1 MKALFALTGVALLA
15 ALMFPPAPI
24 SFLVIGFAIGVGL
37 KPALLNIARIL
48 MVTIAAAFLAACE
61 IVSAMRAPAAR
72 IVARIGL
79 VAAAIAGA
87 IALGVGAA
95 YAGDAIAAPT
105 TSTVSI
111 PWGDWLA
118 AALAGSGSI
127 LALVLSWAVKAFLP
141 PIAQTFITN
150 DLIAKA
156 VDYALATIE
165 DAARGKVADVRVSN
179 AVIAM
184 ALNWIAAY
192 EPELQKRGS
201 DILRPLIIAR
211 LSALGVIPPEAS
223 AGALLLR

>member
-1 MKALFALTGVALLA
+1 MKALIARANSPSLAFALFVLSLVALPIIYGPIVGVVIIGAVVSIGLMIF
-15 ALMFPPAPI
+15 ALEVG
-24 SFLVIGFAIGVGL
+24 SF
-37 KPALLNIARIL
+37 
-48 MVTIAAAFLAACE
+48 
-61 IVSAMRAPAAR
+61 AAR
-72 IVARIGL
+72 IADGAYRSRVRLAIG
-79 VAAAIAGA
+79 AAIF
-87 IALGVGAA
+87 ALGVLALLFIGGAA
-95 YAGDAIAAPT
+95 YAADAVAAPAT
-105 TSTVSI
+105 PTVSI

-127 LALVLSWAVKAFLP
+127 LALVLSWAAKTFLP

-150 DLIAKA
+150 DLIAKS

-165 DAARGKVADVRVSN
+165 DAARGKVADVQVSN

-223 AGALLLR
+223 ASALLLH

>member
-1 MKALFALTGVALLA
+1 MKALFALTVVALLA

-24 SFLVIGFAIGVGL
+24 PFLVIGFAIGVGL

-95 YAGDAIAAPT
+95 YAADAVAAPA

-156 VDYALATIE
+156 VDYALAAIE
-165 DAARGKVADVRVSN
+165 DAARSKSADIRVSN
-179 AVIAM
+179 AIVAEAIS
-184 ALNWIAAY
+184 WINVHA
-192 EPELQKRGS
+192 PELEKRAGDS
-201 DILRPLIIAR
+201 LRPLIVAR
-211 LSALGVIPPEAS
+211 LSALGVIPAEAS
-223 AGALLLR
+223 ASTLGLR